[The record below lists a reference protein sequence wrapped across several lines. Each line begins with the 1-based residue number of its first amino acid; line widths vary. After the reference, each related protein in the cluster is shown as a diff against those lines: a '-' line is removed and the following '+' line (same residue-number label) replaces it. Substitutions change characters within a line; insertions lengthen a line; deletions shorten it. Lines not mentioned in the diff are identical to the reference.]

1 MTMKAQWD
9 QISEKLQQKLDAG
22 TYKAWIAPLKGQLEE
37 RELTLF
43 ASNRFVADW
52 ISSRLASIIAMVAEE
67 TVGYPVVLNVKTATG
82 QKRSSRPVKAEM
94 HVGSRSNS
102 TPRPVQASFQR
113 IELLSPNSAQPAF
126 SSSSPAPKP
135 APAPKPS
142 NVSRTVEQL
151 MFTMRAPE
159 SPRIVWRH
167 AFENFIVGPCNDMAF
182 AAARNVTLKT
192 SPVGTLFLSSG
203 PGLGKT
209 HLVQAVGKALCE
221 GCNRENP
228 RVEYL
233 TAESFANSFVQAAK
247 QRDFSQFKWRF
258 HEADVLLLEDVH
270 FLQGTEKI
278 QIELLSAIKELQE
291 RGRRVVLT
299 SSFSPRELN
308 NVDSSLVSRFTSG
321 FLACLEKPDRE
332 TRLRMLFDKAKQQN
346 AVLPDD
352 VAELLAERLSGD
364 VRQLESCLH
373 NLLLR
378 ARILNSPTTVDM
390 AFEVLSQYALESP
403 FFSLDAITR
412 LVCEAFNL
420 RSEQLAARSRKAN
433 LVLARNTIFYLAR
446 KHTDLSLEAIG
457 EHFCRKHSTVLKG
470 IASVERELSRET
482 TVGRQLATTL
492 DRIEKRCR

>member
-1 MTMKAQWD
+1 MKAQWD
-9 QISEKLQQKLDAG
+9 QISEKLQQKLGAG

-52 ISSRLASIIAMVAEE
+52 VSSRLASTIAMVAEE
-67 TVGYPVVLNVKTATG
+67 TVGYPVVLKVRTATE
-82 QKRSSRPVKAEM
+82 QKRSSRPAKVETHIEARA
-94 HVGSRSNS
+94 GAR
-102 TPRPVQASFQR
+102 PRPVQVSFQS
-113 IELLSPNSAQPAF
+113 IELLPPKGAQPTHAARPTPKP
-126 SSSSPAPKP
+126 SAAPKP
-135 APAPKPS
+135 AS
-142 NVSRTVEQL
+142 VSRAVEQL

-182 AAARNVTLKT
+182 AAARNVTMKT

-209 HLVQAVGKALCE
+209 HLAQAVGKALCE
-221 GCNRENP
+221 GCNRDNP

-332 TRLRMLFDKAKQQN
+332 TRLRMLFDKAKQQHV
-346 AVLPDD
+346 ALPGD

-378 ARILNSPTTVDM
+378 SQILNSPTTVDM

-403 FFSLDAITR
+403 FFSLDSITR

-420 RSEQLAARSRKAN
+420 RTDQLAARSRKAN

>member
-1 MTMKAQWD
+1 MKAQWD

-52 ISSRLASIIAMVAEE
+52 ISSRLASTITMVAEE
-67 TVGYPVVLNVKTATG
+67 TVGYPVVLKVRTATG
-82 QKRSSRPVKAEM
+82 QKRSSRPVKAETR
-94 HVGSRSNS
+94 VGSRSS
-102 TPRPVQASFQR
+102 GTPRPVQATFQS
-113 IELLSPNSAQPAF
+113 IELVSPAGKQPA
-126 SSSSPAPKP
+126 SAAKPAAKP
-135 APAPKPS
+135 APAPKPAS
-142 NVSRTVEQL
+142 VSRAVEQL

-159 SPRIVWRH
+159 TPRIVWRH

-233 TAESFANSFVQAAK
+233 TAESFANSFVQAAR

-403 FFSLDAITR
+403 LFSLDSITS

-420 RSEQLAARSRKAN
+420 RSDQLAARSRKSN

-482 TVGRQLATTL
+482 SVGRQLATTL